1 MPGGH
6 LYYEEIGRGQD
17 LPVQLQELRPAHPSL
32 AALRRWRKMM
42 TTQDVA
48 HGQLVNAM
56 SQVRQSALDASIA
69 PSRILL
75 RHLDH
80 ELFDL
85 LSDTRSPE
93 RSAMP
98 ASVKLLGDQSLVPA
112 QERVRCGNDCHFLQA
127 LAPEWVG
134 KRREAAAF
142 GVSEPQAAATELS
155 FPDVG

>member
-48 HGQLVNAM
+48 HGQLVNAI

-69 PSRILL
+69 PGRILL

-98 ASVKLLGDQSLVPA
+98 ASVKLLGDQSFVPPH
-112 QERVRCGNDCHFLQA
+112 EGIGGDEGCHLCEA
-127 LAPEWVG
+127 LAAEWVG
-134 KRREAAAF
+134 QRRE
-142 GVSEPQAAATELS
+142 
-155 FPDVG
+155 